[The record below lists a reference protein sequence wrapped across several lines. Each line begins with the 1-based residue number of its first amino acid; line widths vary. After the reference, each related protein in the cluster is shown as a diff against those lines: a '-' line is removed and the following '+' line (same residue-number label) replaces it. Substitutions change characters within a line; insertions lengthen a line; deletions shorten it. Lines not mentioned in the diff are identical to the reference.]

1 MIPTDVTSSGYM
13 DVRLCWSSGA
23 PVRRNGSY
31 LGAQLP
37 KDTFLQQLKPDQGP
51 SLSRTLDPAA
61 GDVANLT
68 VQSPIAPP
76 SSFATSWTWSDR
88 VPPVDPIRVSVV
100 DVSGTQRDS
109 YLAFLAGISLGIAGG
124 ALIAILHE
132 LIAPSAG
139 VATPATRSEP
149 RPIDVGGSGE
159 GPRTPSHLGRADRPR
174 DPYKGLGRVRSARS
188 VWGWRLADECITG
201 LDDVSRKCRQNVP
214 PSRQRNGTV
223 RPYTVKLPPPPS
235 MASPYGRRRSNHGG
249 IVESVAGTSYYDLLG
264 LPPTATPAEIKAAY
278 RRLIPKVHPDGGGTD
293 ALFHQVHEAYETL
306 ADPAKRATY
315 DGCMKNAPQGADAG
329 RMAAWG
335 VADERRHPPPRASS
349 SNAWRPHPR
358 REVATAAKRR
368 TGTQPGGLWLAQ
380 DRTAILVVIA
390 VFILVLGAVLGRLAG
405 VLIAVGLVA
414 MIVALMAVLGSRR
427 VRQRE
432 AYRRAGMPAV
442 DTMTGTQF
450 KCLLELLFTE
460 KGYRVARVGGRG
472 ESGADL
478 LLGSPGSRSRIIV
491 QAKGRMDL
499 VRHGAVQQV
508 LTAKA
513 YYGANRAVV
522 VAPSNFS
529 DRAIALARSNNVT
542 LWNRATVAQE
552 LTLLSNMPML
562 SPAKRFGSQ
571 LRAGVP
577 LLAGGLWAAFVA
589 LTASS
594 SGKERR
600 RRSTPRHRR
609 SRRRHH

>member
-1 MIPTDVTSSGYM
+1 M

-31 LGAQLP
+31 LSAQH
-37 KDTFLQQLKPDQGP
+37 
-51 SLSRTLDPAA
+51 
-61 GDVANLT
+61 
-68 VQSPIAPP
+68 
-76 SSFATSWTWSDR
+76 
-88 VPPVDPIRVSVV
+88 PPVSRV
-100 DVSGTQRDS
+100 
-109 YLAFLAGISLGIAGG
+109 LGHSP
-124 ALIAILHE
+124 ALHM
-132 LIAPSAG
+132 
-139 VATPATRSEP
+139 
-149 RPIDVGGSGE
+149 
-159 GPRTPSHLGRADRPR
+159 
-174 DPYKGLGRVRSARS
+174 
-188 VWGWRLADECITG
+188 
-201 LDDVSRKCRQNVP
+201 
-214 PSRQRNGTV
+214 
-223 RPYTVKLPPPPS
+223 KLPPPPS
-235 MASPYGRRRSNHGG
+235 MASPYGRHRSNHGG
-249 IVESVAGTSYYDLLG
+249 IVESVAGITYYDLFG

-278 RRLIPKVHPDGGGTD
+278 RRLISKVHPDSGGTD

-306 ADPAKRATY
+306 SDPAKRATY
-315 DGCMKNAPQGADAG
+315 DGWMKNASQGAGAG
-329 RMAAWG
+329 RRAAWG
-335 VADERRHPPPRASS
+335 VADERHPPPRANS

-358 REVATAAKRR
+358 REAATAAKGRS
-368 TGTQPGGLWLAQ
+368 GTQPGSLWLAQ
-380 DRTAILVVIA
+380 DRTAVFVVIA
-390 VFILVLGAVLGRLAG
+390 VFILVLGAVLDRLAG
-405 VLIAVGLVA
+405 LLIAVGLLA
-414 MIVALMAVLGSRR
+414 MIVVLVAVVGNRR

-478 LLGSPGSRSRIIV
+478 LLGSPGSRSRTVV
-491 QAKGRMDL
+491 QAKRQMGL

-552 LTLLSNMPML
+552 LTLLSNVPML
-562 SPAKRFGSQ
+562 SPTRRFGSQ

-577 LLAGGLWAAFVA
+577 LLAGGLLAAFVA
-589 LTASS
+589 LTARS
-594 SGKERR
+594 SGKERG
-600 RRSTPRHRR
+600 RRSTPRHSR